1 MRGDVFLGFLFICL
15 HSGVEDGL
23 KVGIGSGR
31 GWSLGH
37 SDRVRVLFSDGGDER
52 ADVPLPLVFDT
63 VGRRPKG
70 VVWLCRRLDLQGSHD

>member
-1 MRGDVFLGFLFICL
+1 MRCLPWFSFICL

-52 ADVPLPLVFDT
+52 ADVPLPLVFDRQAPK
-63 VGRRPKG
+63 RRG
-70 VVWLCRRLDLQGSHD
+70 LAV